1 MTTRFRYLAGT
12 AHLSGALTSTTLRL
26 WLCILLC
33 ALAASALWLSG
44 CVPMV
49 RSAGAAPTPV
59 DWFVFD
65 GFRDAQQVL
74 VLPVWS
80 TTRGYQQEGRA
91 GGPGPGEVL
100 GSPVVLPGHSLD
112 QIPARIG
119 TRTSAALLT
128 ASTAVGT
135 ASEFVGAYVLSD
147 RGEVLLLKSARVER
161 EGTRWRAVLRARLS
175 RQWRK
180 ELLAMWETGEIRP
193 HEMPHHS
200 FWHATYRISGY
211 DSPHRFG
218 LRIRTASLSASDRRL
233 LRDFLLAI
241 PEERL
246 GNSSEWRQIV
256 RD

>member
-1 MTTRFRYLAGT
+1 MTTRFHCPAGA
-12 AHLSGALTSTTLRL
+12 AHLSGAPASPARRL
-26 WLCILLC
+26 WFCILLW
-33 ALAASALWLSG
+33 ALAASALWLAG

-80 TTRGYQQEGRA
+80 TTGGYQQEGRA
-91 GGPGPGEVL
+91 GGPGQVF
-100 GSPVVLPGHSLD
+100 GSPAVLPGRSLD

-128 ASTAVGT
+128 ASTAVGS
-135 ASEFVGAYVLSD
+135 ASDFEGAYVISD

-175 RQWRK
+175 RPWRN
-180 ELLAMWETGEIRP
+180 ELLAMWETAEIRP

-200 FWHATYRISGY
+200 FWHATYRIRGY

-218 LRIRTASLSASDRRL
+218 LRIRTASLSVSDRRL

-246 GNSSEWRQIV
+246 GNSSKWHQIV